1 MPGLKRLTALCIF
14 STALFAADN
23 PFVGTWK
30 LNTAKSKFS
39 PGTAIKEATVTF
51 EAVGDQ
57 MKRTLVGTDA
67 DGQPLNQ
74 SGTIPWDGKE
84 HKIDAPNGPSIMVA
98 VKKVNNRTLDVTV
111 KQDGKL
117 VDTIKA
123 GVSKDGKTMTTT
135 EKGEDQKGRKL
146 DNTLVFEKQ

>member
-1 MPGLKRLTALCIF
+1 MRGLKRLTTICVF

-23 PFVGTWK
+23 PYVGTWK

-39 PGTAIKEATVTF
+39 PGTAMKEATVTF

-57 MKRTLVGTDA
+57 MKRTLVGIGP
-67 DGQPLNQ
+67 DGEQLNQ
-74 SGTIPWDGKE
+74 SGTIPWDGKD

-98 VKKVNNRTLDVTV
+98 VKKTNRTLDVTV

-117 VDTIKA
+117 VDTIKVV
-123 GVSKDGKTMTTT
+123 VSKDGKTMTATD
-135 EKGEDQKGRKL
+135 KGEDQKGRKL
-146 DNTLVFEKQ
+146 DNTEVFEKQ